1 MAIVV
6 IVDLASDET
15 VVMGALIVGPV
26 LAALGARPSQV
37 AALGVLAVGL
47 AIALGESND
56 IFGER
61 DHVVRVSIVLVG
73 CIGATFARVGT
84 PDA

>member
-1 MAIVV
+1 MAIAIVV
-6 IVDLASDET
+6 VVDLAPQET
-15 VVMGALIVGPV
+15 VLIGALISVPV
-26 LAALGARPSQV
+26 LAAFGARNPSQV

-56 IFGER
+56 IFGDR

-73 CIGATFARVGT
+73 
-84 PDA
+84 